1 MKKDGSFIVLFKD
14 DDRNKVFLVKRS
26 DMPLW
31 VLTGGEIEKKET
43 PEEAGIR
50 EAIEETGFKIKLIR
64 KVGLYNI
71 IDGKDELLRK
81 SYLFEGR
88 VITGNFKPEYPGCL
102 GRWFSV
108 KKLPK
113 EITKATIEKIQD
125 ARNQPLNATFVKNR
139 SDSVFRT
146 ISSS

>member
-1 MKKDGSFIVLFKD
+1 MKKDGSFVILFKD
-14 DDRNKVFLVKRS
+14 DDRNEVFLVKRS

-31 VLTGGEIEKKET
+31 VLTGGGVEKKET
-43 PEEAGIR
+43 PEEASVR
-50 EAIEETGFKIKLIR
+50 EAIEETNFKIKLIR
-64 KVGLYNI
+64 KVGHYNI
-71 IDGKDELLRK
+71 IDDKDKLVRK

-88 VITGNFKPEYPGCL
+88 VISGNFKPEYPGCL

-113 EITKATIEKIQD
+113 EITEATIEKIQD
-125 ARNQPLNATFVKNR
+125 ARNQPLNTIFVKNR